1 MTGVAKTNETVE
13 SNLTPANQS
22 RIYIGRLADATYY
35 YHNWDADSNKRGIFW
50 SKYQIKETDM
60 RVKTATFTSN
70 TYLDLTT
77 GLHAVLITSP
87 YHEDFSGIIL
97 SVEKD
102 TNTGLYNYQCQ
113 DWTRQYQAKW
123 EIVFNNITLHRLLK
137 TILTFNALPLTGDI
151 SKKEKNWKTTLSGLR
166 PAYQY
171 DQKSWGGSKDFNP
184 MTQSL
189 TGIVKGKSSIE
200 IIRDYVFGSGAY
212 IDVYANKYGVIQI
225 EPYHKQDWL
234 KSCVEITLEEIQ
246 DMKVSFDTTNIV
258 TSVEVESKE
267 QLEIGKGYTSK
278 DVVGLDLSSIFGNN
292 QASISN
298 PNKNTSNTSK
308 SSSSTSSAKKTNGNP
323 YGTKKKNVYISSDNI
338 KNKSSDKQFM
348 EDLGKKL
355 KKNGWSYKIVGL
367 GPNFHSEKYAKKYKD
382 GVWFCIYGGA
392 DPAVFKEC
400 TGNNSYTKT
409 LKKNNLR
416 TVIGMRTG
424 VVSGK
429 PCDIRKGGKCY
440 SYLKRAH
447 DDNYSKSSFKG
458 LKNPLDVL
466 TKGKVPIM
474 YESTAD
480 KMAAKFLAGG
490 DNPKAC

>member
-1 MTGVAKTNETVE
+1 MTGVTKTSETVDT
-13 SNLTPANQS
+13 NLTPANQTH
-22 RIYIGRLADATYY
+22 IYIGRLKDATYY
-35 YHNWDADSNKRGIFW
+35 YTDWVTKYGIYW

-60 RVKTATFTSN
+60 RVKTATFSSS
-70 TYLDLTT
+70 YYIDLTT
-77 GLHAVLITSP
+77 GVYVVLITSP
-87 YHEDFSGIIL
+87 YHEDFGGVIL

-102 TNTGLYNYQCQ
+102 KNTGLYNYQCQ
-113 DWTRQYQAKW
+113 DFTRQYQWKW
-123 EIVFNNITLHRLLK
+123 EFVFENIKVHRILK
-137 TILTFNALPLTGDI
+137 TLLTFGALPLTGDI
-151 SKKEKNWKTTLSGLR
+151 SSKEKAWKTTLSGLR

-171 DQKSWGGSKDFNP
+171 DQKSWGASKDFNP
-184 MTQSL
+184 MTESKK
-189 TGIVKGKSSIE
+189 GVIKGKSTME

-212 IDVYANKYGVIQI
+212 VDVYADKYGIIQI
-225 EPYHKQDWL
+225 EPYHKEDWL
-234 KSCVEITLEEIQ
+234 RSCVEIPFEEIQ

-258 TSVEVESKE
+258 TGVEVQSKE
-267 QLEIGKGYTSK
+267 QLEIGNAYSSK
-278 DVVGLDLSSIFGNN
+278 DLTGLDLTALFGNN
-292 QASISN
+292 GASISN
-298 PNKNTSNTSK
+298 PSTNNTSK
-308 SSSSTSSAKKTNGNP
+308 KESSTSTSKSKNNNP

-338 KNKSSDKQFM
+338 KSKSNDKQFM
-348 EDLGKKL
+348 EDIGKAL
-355 KKNGWSYKIVGL
+355 KKHGWSYKIVGV

-447 DDNYSKSSFKG
+447 DDNYSKSGFKG
-458 LKNPLDVL
+458 LSKPLDVL

-474 YESTAD
+474 YESTAS